1 MSAST
6 RQAIENRKIL
16 EDLQAQ
22 KKQLLLKPG
31 AVPFASGTPGT
42 PAGVTTSGDHLLSPA
57 QRQALQQAN
66 STSFGYFVPQDS
78 LFGNLVMP
86 VIPRLEV
93 GGARKDK

>member
-1 MSAST
+1 MSASS

-31 AVPFASGTPGT
+31 TVSFAAGA
-42 PAGVTTSGDHLLSPA
+42 AGVSAISPSGSGDHLLSPA

-66 STSFGYFVPQDS
+66 SSSFGYFVPQES

-86 VIPRLEV
+86 VIPRLEPTAAV
-93 GGARKDK
+93 KK